1 MARRKQWYLEEW
13 RKARGY
19 SQEALAD
26 AVNDLTE
33 SWGDRAMKLS
43 KSDVSKLERGKR
55 RYNSDQ
61 LEAFA
66 AVLQAEPGDIVA
78 YTPEEAD
85 EIKRIVGAI
94 VKRGRSIDLRL
105 LRTLAGDDADD
116 ASVA

>member
-1 MARRKQWYLEEW
+1 MARKKQWYLKEW
-13 RKARGY
+13 RENRGFTL
-19 SQEALAD
+19 EGFAE
-26 AVNDLTE
+26 AVNELTE

-43 KSDVSKLERGKR
+43 KSEVSKLERGIR

-66 AVLQAEPGDIVA
+66 QVLKAEPGDIVS

-105 LRTLAGDDADD
+105 LRTLAGDDDSD
-116 ASVA
+116 PKKK